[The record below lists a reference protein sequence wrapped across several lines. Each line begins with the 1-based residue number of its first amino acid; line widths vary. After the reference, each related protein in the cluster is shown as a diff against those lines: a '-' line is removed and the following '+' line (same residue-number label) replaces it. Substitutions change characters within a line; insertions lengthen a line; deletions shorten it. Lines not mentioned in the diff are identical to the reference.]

1 MEVIQL
7 DSILDSIKKLLGIQP
22 EYTSFDEDIII
33 AINTSF
39 ATLNQLGVGPEG
51 GYMIEDNTQ
60 TWNDYITTTNLN
72 MVKTYVHLKSRLL
85 FDPPTGGVLDA
96 IKNQLAE
103 LEFRLYLE
111 VDPKVNDK
119 TFKERDELID

>member
-22 EYTSFDEDIII
+22 EYTSFDEDIIV

-72 MVKTYVHLKSRLL
+72 MVKTYIYLKSRLL

-103 LEFRLYLE
+103 LEFRLYVE
-111 VDPKVNDK
+111 VDPKVNDE
-119 TFKERDELID
+119 TFKERDEFVD

>member
-1 MEVIQL
+1 M

-72 MVKTYVHLKSRLL
+72 MVKTYIYLKSRLL

-103 LEFRLYLE
+103 LEFRLYVE
-111 VDPKVNDK
+111 VDPKVNGE
-119 TFKERDELID
+119 TFKEGNEFTD

>member
-22 EYTSFDEDIII
+22 EYTSFDEDIIV

-72 MVKTYVHLKSRLL
+72 MVKTYIYLKVKLL
-85 FDPPTGGVLDA
+85 FDPPLSSSTIECFNKV
-96 IKNQLAE
+96 IAE
-103 LEFRLYLE
+103 LEWRMNSK
-111 VDPKVNDK
+111 VDYSNN
-119 TFKERDELID
+119 

>member
-1 MEVIQL
+1 M

-22 EYTSFDEDIII
+22 EYNSFDEDIIV

-72 MVKTYVHLKSRLL
+72 MVKTYIYLKSRLL

-103 LEFRLYLE
+103 LEFRLYVE
-111 VDPKVNDK
+111 VDPKVNDE
-119 TFKERDELID
+119 TFEEGDEFAD

>member
-103 LEFRLYLE
+103 LEFRLYVE
-111 VDPKVNDK
+111 VDPKVNDE
-119 TFKERDELID
+119 TFKEGDELID